1 MFDKLEMFE
10 SWWHVNVR
18 ISAWNG
24 CTALQE
30 YIPSLYNIRFAI
42 HCNSQFNSVSRSK
55 RWILHC
61 VPFPSLHCVL
71 FFKWHGPIKCKLC
84 MCCNVRSSVGD
95 SANGASLKEE
105 NCKMMHLQSIY
116 DYIILAYDDV
126 GVDVMKLCHA
136 HVTIPFICHSEQKVL
151 QSKTQNTS
159 TNYPCPMCKGA

>member
-1 MFDKLEMFE
+1 
-10 SWWHVNVR
+10 
-18 ISAWNG
+18 
-24 CTALQE
+24 
-30 YIPSLYNIRFAI
+30 
-42 HCNSQFNSVSRSK
+42 
-55 RWILHC
+55 
-61 VPFPSLHCVL
+61 
-71 FFKWHGPIKCKLC
+71 